1 MADTNLAAR
10 PVHWDPYN
18 QDYYPNPYPVMKRLR
33 DEAPVYYNE
42 EYDFFAV
49 SRYDDV
55 QAVLG
60 DRDTY
65 ISGRGVVLEQIKA
78 GVPMPKGMFI
88 GEDPPLHTMHRS
100 ILTRVF
106 TPKKMSA
113 LEGQIRAYCAKAL
126 DPLVEGGNIDFID
139 DLGAEMPIRVIG
151 MLLGIPEQDLKAV
164 QQRVDESLYA
174 EPGKPMD
181 MEGKDLVGHHFSDY
195 IDWREKNP
203 SDDLMTELLRA
214 EFTDETGTKRTLSR
228 TEILVMINILAGA
241 GNETT
246 NRLIGWM
253 TKLLAEHPDQRR
265 QVYEDR
271 GLINQTI
278 EEVLRYEPP
287 GPSVARYI
295 AKDTEL
301 HGVKIREGSA
311 MLALV
316 AGGNRDERK
325 FVNGDAFDINRAR
338 VPHLTFGFGFH
349 NCLGNA
355 LARVEGRVALDEIL
369 NRFPEWDVDLTEAK
383 LSPSTTTRGWD
394 NMPAY
399 VPGAKRV
406 ARKPKA
412 RSHLAPPEG
421 AEIWKLTMKT
431 PAGPQDLT
439 AHLVREGAMLKGS
452 IESPMGAQPIKNGAV
467 AGDAWSWTMDVTQP
481 MPLTLKFDMKTSGD
495 AMSGAV
501 ELGMFGKGEVEG
513 RRAG

>member
-1 MADTNLAAR
+1 MADSAAR
-10 PVHWDPYN
+10 PVHWDPYH
-18 QDYYPNPYPVMKRLR
+18 QDYYPDPYPVMKRLR

-55 QAVLG
+55 QNVLA

-65 ISGRGVVLEQIKA
+65 ISGRGVVLEQIKSNM
-78 GVPMPKGMFI
+78 PMPKGMFI
-88 GEDPPLHTMHRS
+88 GEDPPFHTMHRS

-113 LEGQIRAYCAKAL
+113 LEAQIRIYCAKAL
-126 DPLVEGGNIDFID
+126 DPLVEGGNIDFIE

-151 MLLGIPEQDLKAV
+151 MLLGIPEEDLKEV
-164 QQRVDESLYA
+164 QARVDASLYA
-174 EPGKPMD
+174 EPGKPMQT
-181 MEGKDLVGHHFSDY
+181 EGKDLGGGHFAEY
-195 IDWREKNP
+195 LDWREKNP
-203 SDDLMTELLRA
+203 SDDLMTELMRA
-214 EFTDETGTKRTLSR
+214 EFTDETGTKRTLTR
-228 TEILVMINILAGA
+228 GEILVMVSILAGA

-246 NRLIGWM
+246 NRLIGWT
-253 TKLLAEHPDQRR
+253 TKLLAENPDQRR

-278 EEVLRYEPP
+278 EEILRYEPP

-325 FVNGDAFDINRAR
+325 FVDADTFNIHRER

-369 NRFPEWDVDLTEAK
+369 NRFPEWDVDLTDAK

-406 ARKPKA
+406 ARKVKVQPHHVQK
-412 RSHLAPPEG
+412 LEG
-421 AEIWKLTMKT
+421 AEVWKLSMKT
-431 PAGPQDLT
+431 PAGPQELT
-439 AHLVREGAMLKGS
+439 ANLVREGAVLKGN
-452 IESPMGAQPIKNGAV
+452 IESPMGTQPISKGAIDGDNLSFAMEVTKPMPVTVKFKVKV
-467 AGDAWSWTMDVTQP
+467 AGDTMTG
-481 MPLTLKFDMKTSGD
+481 TAEF
-495 AMSGAV
+495 
-501 ELGMFGKGEVEG
+501 GMFGKGEVEG
-513 RRAG
+513 KRA